1 MTCLLEALGQ
11 ERALRTIVLPGIN
24 YCLFDTFSGSMAPP
38 AVVAAW
44 LGNEGEDMGTLE
56 GIIARISVLER

>member
-1 MTCLLEALGQ
+1 
-11 ERALRTIVLPGIN
+11 
-24 YCLFDTFSGSMAPP
+24 MAPP